1 MSDFSILHSV
11 VAQADAMGVDASALE
26 VQSIWDF
33 VIKGGPM
40 MIPIGLCSLFALAVI
55 AERLVQM
62 RRSRVIP
69 SGFQTGLQ
77 AALKDGSNGR
87 EAAIKYCRANPSPVA
102 NVFGTGLRRLGMPL
116 EILERHISEAGERE
130 VLKLRK
136 HLRSLSVIA
145 AVTPLL
151 GLLGTIFGMISAFQ
165 TVATSGEALGKA
177 ELLAGGIYEAM
188 ITTAAGLIVAIP
200 VLIMHHVLTGRIERL
215 VMEIDQMSVEFVEE
229 HALPGALESNGASL
243 VAPEREGPAAANQ
256 NGAPVRNTVPE
267 PALQEASDG

>member
-1 MSDFSILHSV
+1 MSGIELIQAV
-11 VAQADAMGVDASALE
+11 IAQAESAEPDVSALE

-33 VIKGGPM
+33 VVKGGPM

-55 AERLVQM
+55 AERLIQI

-69 SGFQTGLQ
+69 PAFKAGLQ
-77 AALKDGSNGR
+77 SAMSNGR
-87 EAAIKYCRANPSPVA
+87 DAAIAYCKQNTSPVA
-102 NVFGTGLRRLGMPL
+102 NVFAAGLRRFSMPL
-116 EILERHISEAGERE
+116 EVLERHISEAGERE

-200 VLIMHHVLTGRIERL
+200 VLIMHHVIAGRIERL

-229 HALPGALESNGASL
+229 HVLAGEGAPATPEPPSRLATSTSVSPSENGATTANAGAES
-243 VAPEREGPAAANQ
+243 AA
-256 NGAPVRNTVPE
+256 
-267 PALQEASDG
+267 